1 MIRNLEHLK
10 SAKDLYPN
18 AWKQADIFRLGRGVD
33 LPKWPAWCFVPMAGW
48 YAIACEGRPVLPL
61 ERAGDVGRLA
71 ALGTWRISQGIY
83 KFDPELQAAL
93 CETVLQGEIPSEVL
107 LRLPEW
113 CIFIETPGLTFQ
125 SDNLHGF
132 YVHLESD
139 VNDGRKELR
148 FLLDTDQKLLPMPMH
163 IGPWTVTEAL
173 DRVVSES
180 AKQAGVVGMPAPS
193 ADLKMGIAQSI
204 AESLQPILALV
215 LYICSDEPDIVDRD
229 QPEQLPQRPQP
240 KKTKHGWK
248 LFPPKKPRIW
258 NVGDQ
263 LGEQIR
269 RAPSNDDGSDRN
281 SPRPH
286 LRRAHW
292 HGYWHGPRDGER
304 KFKYRWLPPMVVA
317 GEK

>member
-1 MIRNLEHLK
+1 MHE
-10 SAKDLYPN
+10 
-18 AWKQADIFRLGRGVD
+18 QVVD
-33 LPKWPAWCFVPMAGW
+33 RQIQTCS
-48 YAIACEGRPVLPL
+48 CN
-61 ERAGDVGRLA
+61 DV
-71 ALGTWRISQGIY
+71 I
-83 KFDPELQAAL
+83 
-93 CETVLQGEIPSEVL
+93 VM
-107 LRLPEW
+107 
-113 CIFIETPGLTFQ
+113 
-125 SDNLHGF
+125 
-132 YVHLESD
+132 
-139 VNDGRKELR
+139 R
-148 FLLDTDQKLLPMPMH
+148 FLLDTDKQLLPMPMH

-180 AKQAGVVGMPAPS
+180 VKHAGIAGIAAPPNDIKMS
-193 ADLKMGIAQSI
+193 AAQSI

-229 QPEQLPQRPQP
+229 QPDQTPQRPQP

-248 LFPPKKPRIW
+248 LFPPNKPRIW

-269 RAPSNDDGSDRN
+269 RTPSDHDRTERN

-292 HGYWHGPRDGER
+292 HGFWHGPKDGER
-304 KFKYRWLPPMVVA
+304 KFKYKWLPPMVVA